1 MHGESIFFTIFLIFT
16 GAAIVAGLALFTRQS
31 MLVAYIALGGI
42 VGPWG
47 LGLIEDATAAQEI
60 GEVGIIFL
68 LYLLGLNLHPQKL
81 SRMLREAMVVTA
93 ASSLA
98 FAGAGIA
105 VALAFGFTVGEAL
118 VIGAL
123 SMFSST
129 ILGLKLLPTTALH
142 HRHTG
147 EIIISVLLIQDVIA
161 IVILLGLDAASRP
174 SLSVADTLLVAV
186 ALPAIVVVSAAMERW
201 ILLPPHPPVRHD
213 PRVRLSRRDRLVP
226 RHLPARLCDGAV
238 ARDRGVR
245 RRRGPRAEP
254 GRDVHRGIPQAA
266 ARLLPGDVLLRARG
280 GVPGP
285 GAGGGRPPRRRVSAD

>member
-98 FAGAGIA
+98 FAGAGVA

-201 ILLPPHPPVRHD
+201 ILLPLIRRFD
-213 PRVRLSRRDRLVP
+213 TIPRVRLSRRDRLVP
-226 RHLPARLCDGAV
+226 RHLPARPLDGAV
-238 ARDRGVR
+238 ARDRRVR

-254 GRDVHRGIPQAA
+254 GRDLHRGIPQAA

-280 GVPGP
+280 GVPGS